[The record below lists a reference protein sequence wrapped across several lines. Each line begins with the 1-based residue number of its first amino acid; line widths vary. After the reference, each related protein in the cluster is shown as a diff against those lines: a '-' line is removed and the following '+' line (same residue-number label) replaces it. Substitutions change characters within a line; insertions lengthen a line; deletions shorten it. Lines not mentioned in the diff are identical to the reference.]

1 MNELLYVLA
10 VEALVFGALCT
21 VVLAQRLDVFAW
33 PADRSWPV
41 LSSSLQ
47 ALLLYAHVLV
57 LLCCFLAAGRFASF
71 EMHLRDAFAR
81 SAGRVVTAA
90 ALGAVSVGVLL
101 LAGETDSGAEDFLVH
116 GAGTDCVLCQ
126 LLGTSCAQPAPLFWS
141 ASYAAFLAVLLP
153 VAVLQAGLILKAA
166 AMCKELRVAP
176 RRLATANC
184 ALLIVT
190 QVVESL
196 TDNKTHLPAHCL
208 ESPNTLNLEPLKTVH
223 AAVWISLTAIFV
235 LDVFADVSASIVF
248 ACQVSENVAE
258 ELKLADLGR
267 QRIKS
272 TVSAAAF
279 TAAHLGTIFLFWLP
293 VPQQKNV
300 VFLGVAA
307 DLASRR
313 AWWTAGAH
321 TALAVVLAGLDIA
334 DVCLQHRANVKHL
347 KLETEKNR
355 RRLLASLQHAEVQV
369 LDPSATPKQPGIK
382 EHAPFQVDPARRRF
396 MLTFGNKARWM
407 PKLPQHAD
415 KKTT

>member
-57 LLCCFLAAGRFASF
+57 LLCCFLAAGRFASS
-71 EMHLRDAFAR
+71 MHLRDAFAR

-184 ALLIVT
+184 ALLIVA

-196 TDNKTHLPAHCL
+196 TDNKAHLPAHCL
-208 ESPNTLNLEPLKTVH
+208 VSQNTLELESLKTVH
-223 AAVWISLTAIFV
+223 EAVWISLTALFV

-258 ELKLADLGR
+258 DLKLADLGS
-267 QRIKS
+267 QKIKS

-279 TAAHLGTIFLFWLP
+279 TVAHLGTICLFWLP
-293 VPQQKNV
+293 VSQLKI
-300 VFLGVAA
+300 VFLFDVAA

>member
-57 LLCCFLAAGRFASF
+57 LLCCFLAAGRFASSL
-71 EMHLRDAFAR
+71 HLRDAFAR

-184 ALLIVT
+184 ALLIVA

-196 TDNKTHLPAHCL
+196 TDNKAHLPAHCL
-208 ESPNTLNLEPLKTVH
+208 VSQNTLELESLKTVH
-223 AAVWISLTAIFV
+223 EAVWISLTALFV

-258 ELKLADLGR
+258 DLKLANLGI
-267 QRIKS
+267 QKIKS

-279 TAAHLGTIFLFWLP
+279 TVAHLGTICLFWLP
-293 VPQQKNV
+293 VSQLKI
-300 VFLGVAA
+300 VFLFDVAA

-347 KLETEKNR
+347 SKLQKQTWDQGVPQGVPQSEVVLN
-355 RRLLASLQHAEVQV
+355 AAE
-369 LDPSATPKQPGIK
+369 PSKPGFKQR
-382 EHAPFQVDPARRRF
+382 APFQVDPARRRF

>member
-1 MNELLYVLA
+1 M
-10 VEALVFGALCT
+10 
-21 VVLAQRLDVFAW
+21 LAQRLNVFAW

-126 LLGTSCAQPAPLFWS
+126 LLGPSCAQPLFWS

-196 TDNKTHLPAHCL
+196 TDNKAHLPAHCL

-223 AAVWISLTAIFV
+223 AAVYI
-235 LDVFADVSASIVF
+235 
-248 ACQVSENVAE
+248 
-258 ELKLADLGR
+258 GR
-267 QRIKS
+267 
-272 TVSAAAF
+272 
-279 TAAHLGTIFLFWLP
+279 
-293 VPQQKNV
+293 
-300 VFLGVAA
+300 
-307 DLASRR
+307 
-313 AWWTAGAH
+313 
-321 TALAVVLAGLDIA
+321 
-334 DVCLQHRANVKHL
+334 
-347 KLETEKNR
+347 
-355 RRLLASLQHAEVQV
+355 
-369 LDPSATPKQPGIK
+369 
-382 EHAPFQVDPARRRF
+382 
-396 MLTFGNKARWM
+396 
-407 PKLPQHAD
+407 
-415 KKTT
+415 

>member
-57 LLCCFLAAGRFASF
+57 LLCCFLAAGRFASS
-71 EMHLRDAFAR
+71 MHLRDAVAR

-196 TDNKTHLPAHCL
+196 TDNKAHLPAHCL

-235 LDVFADVSASIVF
+235 LDVFADLFASIVF

-355 RRLLASLQHAEVQV
+355 RRVFASLQHAEVQV

-382 EHAPFQVDPARRRF
+382 ERAPFQVDPARRRF
-396 MLTFGNKARWM
+396 MLTFGNKTRWM